1 MFFSFLNK
9 ILFYGFSSSYFLH
22 SHGGWSRTFHL
33 QYSYKRKS
41 KKEICFWVG
50 LFLGEILLCMAGLRY
65 FTKIVINLP
74 KRSFTVNERL
84 ARFLGTHR
92 GRDIHASCYFYIR
105 IPTIKD
111 KVPRTQ
117 RLSF

>member
-1 MFFSFLNK
+1 M
-9 ILFYGFSSSYFLH
+9 
-22 SHGGWSRTFHL
+22 GGGVEPSI
-33 QYSYKRKS
+33 YNIVIKEKVRK
-41 KKEICFWVG
+41 KCFWVG

-92 GRDIHASCYFYIR
+92 QTD
-105 IPTIKD
+105 T
-111 KVPRTQ
+111 
-117 RLSF
+117 